1 MKCQDFS
8 SVLRTYADVL
18 DLAGEPAARD
28 QMVMLAAVFD
38 ADPTSSVTDLAKRIA
53 ALPVAGSAGSPTLGD
68 VARRLSALTGFLS
81 KTAKGTVLSEVGAV
95 EKLLHE
101 RASMELAAFARMAT
115 AAAACRRPAK
125 GRSAPAGRYA
135 PGTRDDLVIRYKEKL
150 EAALGDDE
158 KFTAIY
164 SELCA
169 NPAVRKP
176 EIIALAKQMSGGSA
190 RTQDAAL
197 KKIWNRHQ
205 SLMMFKAKSRA
216 TGGRSAA

>member
-18 DLAGEPAARD
+18 DLAGEPVARD
-28 QMVMLAAVFD
+28 QTVMFAAVFD
-38 ADPTSSVTDLAKRIA
+38 ADPTLSVTDLAKRIA
-53 ALPVAGSAGSPTLGD
+53 SLPVAGSAGSPTLGD
-68 VARRLSALTGFLS
+68 VARRLSALKGFLS
-81 KTAKGTVLSEVGAV
+81 KTAKSTVLSEVGAV

-125 GRSAPAGRYA
+125 GRGAAAGRDVPGA
-135 PGTRDDLVIRYKEKL
+135 PDDLVIRYKEKL
-150 EAALGDDE
+150 EAALGDEE
-158 KFTAIY
+158 KFNAIY
-164 SELCA
+164 NDLCA
-169 NPAVRKP
+169 NPAVGKP
-176 EIIALAKQMSGGSA
+176 EIIALAKRMTGGGG

-197 KKIWNRHQ
+197 KKIWNRHR